1 MVIVEKVLASDFKE
15 GTYIALGSFD
25 GLHIGH
31 RALIDKINKKSKE
44 KKCKSMVYTFKNHP
58 LTTINKEKAPKL
70 IINNETKVNLLQK
83 LGIDYAAF
91 VDFDEKFMKMTPE
104 EFIENLVKTFNVK
117 GIVVGFNYRFG
128 YRNLGDTELLQKLSY
143 KFKFELIIIDAL
155 MDGNDVISS
164 SLIRRLIRSGNV
176 DIANKYLMEPFLMKG
191 SIVCGKKL
199 GRKLGFPTA
208 NLNYNENSVV
218 PKQGIYYTNIKYNK
232 KIFKGITN
240 IGYNPTVNGQQLTIE
255 TFVLDFN
262 KEIYG
267 ETIEVYFINKFRDEI
282 KFSSLEELIS
292 QLKIDESYARSKE
305 ICIKK

>member
-1 MVIVEKVLASDFKE
+1 MVIVEKVLANDFKE
-15 GTYIALGSFD
+15 GIYIALGSFD

-31 RALIDKINKKSKE
+31 RALIDKINEKAKE

-70 IINNETKVNLLQK
+70 IINNETKVRLLEK

-91 VDFDEKFMKMTPE
+91 IDFDEKFMKMTSE

-128 YRNLGDTELLQKLSY
+128 YKNLGDTELLQKLSC
-143 KFKFELIIIDAL
+143 KFDFELIIIDAL
-155 MDGNDVISS
+155 MDGKDVISS
-164 SLIRRLIRSGNV
+164 SLIRYLIRNGHV
-176 DIANKYLMEPFLMKG
+176 DISNKYLMEPFLMKG
-191 SIVCGKKL
+191 VIINGKKL
-199 GRKLGFPTA
+199 GRTLGFPTA
-208 NLNYNENSVV
+208 NLNYNKNSVV
-218 PKQGIYYTNIKYNK
+218 PKQGIYYTNVKYNK
-232 KIFKGITN
+232 RIFKGITN

-255 TFVLDFN
+255 TFILDFDE
-262 KEIYG
+262 EIYG

-292 QLKIDESYARSKE
+292 QLKIDEAYARSKE
-305 ICIKK
+305 ICIK